1 MIIQHLHQNYCAQN
15 WNLVEHYIK
24 DAVQHGDDYSVEQ
37 VKVYVLSGAWILLV
51 ILDEDKNTHGALTVS
66 FENGANNRTAIIT
79 TLGGKTVVNK
89 ELFEQVC
96 NIVKNYGATR
106 VQCYARDSAAR
117 LYQHVGFSKK
127 ATLME
132 YKL

>member
-1 MIIQHLHQNYCAQN
+1 MIVQHLHQNYCAQN
-15 WNLVEHYIK
+15 WNLVEDYIK
-24 DAVQHGDDYSVEQ
+24 DAVQHSDDYSAEQ
-37 VKVYVLSGAWILLV
+37 VKVYVLSGAWILLL
-51 ILDEDKNTHGALTVS
+51 ILDEEKNIHGALTVS

-89 ELFEQVC
+89 KLFEQVC
-96 NIVKNYGATR
+96 NVVKNYGATR

-117 LYQHVGFSKK
+117 LYQNVGFNKK

-132 YKL
+132 FKL

>member
-1 MIIQHLHQNYCAQN
+1 MSY
-15 WNLVEHYIK
+15 
-24 DAVQHGDDYSVEQ
+24 
-37 VKVYVLSGAWILLV
+37 VKKIDSSISLISISISWILLV
-51 ILDEDKNTHGALTVS
+51 ILDEDKNIHGALTVS

-96 NIVKNYGATR
+96 NITKNYGATR

-117 LYQHVGFSKK
+117 LYQHVGFVKK
-127 ATLME
+127 SILME
-132 YKL
+132 FKL

>member
-1 MIIQHLHQNYCAQN
+1 M
-15 WNLVEHYIK
+15 
-24 DAVQHGDDYSVEQ
+24 
-37 VKVYVLSGAWILLV
+37 
-51 ILDEDKNTHGALTVS
+51 TVS

-89 ELFEQVC
+89 KLFEQVC
-96 NIVKNYGATR
+96 NVVKNYGATR

-117 LYQHVGFSKK
+117 LYQNVGFNKK

-132 YKL
+132 FKL